1 MPKYSGESVKAALSN
16 LSSSRGAYVSK
27 SLGKVLSGKISH
39 PVYGTQRVSDA
50 LKKPSIDK
58 KTLIEIFKK
67 AREAKGVLRETS
79 GTKSENEF
87 IKQVTKQ
94 EKIADRQAKAAVQ
107 VEQKNQKIAQK
118 TVKPQD

>member
-16 LSSSRGAYVSK
+16 LSSSRGAYDTK
-27 SLGKVLSGKISH
+27 SFKTFLGKEKISH
-39 PVYGTQRVSDA
+39 PVYGTQRVSYA

-58 KTLIEIFKK
+58 KTLIEIFNK
-67 AREAKGVLRETS
+67 AKEAKGVLRETS

-94 EKIADRQAKAAVQ
+94 EKIADRQAKITAQA
-107 VEQKNQKIAQK
+107 EQKNS
-118 TVKPQD
+118 